1 MAQRFAPAMTC
12 AVCARKPSKLLE
24 RLKNAE
30 DAQLTSVESVPS
42 NGATAGAAPDT
53 NAHASV
59 DPAPKAGMAA
69 FPAGNQK

>member
-1 MAQRFAPAMTC
+1 MTC